1 MFDHHTLRVSDP
13 AAASIAFTAVLDE
26 PEIEQTMSTPSSSVW
41 GNFALTQTDGEH
53 PIERRV
59 HIAFIA
65 TTPSVRPRGDRRLRN
80 GGDCSGM
87 NTLDDTV
94 AAVLPTLAMV
104 RSGG

>member
-1 MFDHHTLRVSDP
+1 MFDHHTLRVSDL

-59 HIAFIA
+59 HIAFSA
-65 TTPSVRPRGDRRLRN
+65 TTPVCATPR
-80 GGDCSGM
+80 
-87 NTLDDTV
+87 
-94 AAVLPTLAMV
+94 
-104 RSGG
+104 